1 MRNLG
6 KKIPSQI
13 LLISLN
19 NKKAYLFNS
28 NDFLKEIE
36 AQYI

>member
-19 NKKAYLFNS
+19 NKKSYLFNS
-28 NDFLKEIE
+28 EKFLEKIE
-36 AQYI
+36 TQYI

>member
-13 LLISLN
+13 LLVSLN
-19 NKKAYLFNS
+19 NEKAYLFEIKKS
-28 NDFLKEIE
+28 N
-36 AQYI
+36 

>member
-13 LLISLN
+13 LLVSLN

-28 NDFLKEIE
+28 EFFLDKIE
-36 AQYI
+36 SQYI